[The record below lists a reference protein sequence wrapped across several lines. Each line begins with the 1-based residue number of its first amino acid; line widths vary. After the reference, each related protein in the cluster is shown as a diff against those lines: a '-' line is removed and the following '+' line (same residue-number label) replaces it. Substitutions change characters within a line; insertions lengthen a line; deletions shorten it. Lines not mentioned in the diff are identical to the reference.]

1 MDRRR
6 SLSGLGAAALAALA
20 GLAAL
25 PVAIG
30 CSAVGGSPA
39 QEQEGAGGPRAEPP
53 AAGGEEDG
61 AGGLGAPDDPA
72 LGGTAEPP
80 PDPNADKDGD
90 GFTPARGDCNDADA
104 NVNPGAIE
112 VEVTE
117 PDASGEVPAPADEDC
132 DGAIDNV
139 APPCDEGLALAD
151 FDPMSGARAIDL
163 CAAASRDDARW
174 GVLSARYVR
183 GDGSPARPSAAVGLQ
198 EGFGPNVHVQRGARL
213 LALSTG
219 RARLPGQP
227 SACSSDSCSSYGPG
241 AAPPGFPQDNPDCP
255 PSDFI
260 HDDIGLE
267 VVLRAPKNAT
277 GYEFLFKFYTF
288 EYPEWVCEDFNDQFV
303 ALATPAPPGSYNG
316 NLSFDDA
323 GRPVSVN
330 IAFFDVCDGCPRGS
344 GELAGTGFSP
354 LTDGATRWLKTQAP
368 VRGGEEITLRFI
380 LFDTGDD
387 RFDSTA
393 LIDGFRWIASG
404 GTVSLDTAP
413 VVDAR

>member
-1 MDRRR
+1 MMERRF
-6 SLSGLGAAALAALA
+6 SVPGVGVAALGALVAAF
-20 GLAAL
+20 
-25 PVAIG
+25 G
-30 CSAVGGSPA
+30 CSAVGGAPA
-39 QEQEGAGGPRAEPP
+39 QGGAGDERGTASSGAGGDEEGP
-53 AAGGEEDG
+53 GGLDAPGGPGLGGGG
-61 AGGLGAPDDPA
+61 AGPVADPH
-72 LGGTAEPP
+72 
-80 PDPNADKDGD
+80 ADGDGD
-90 GFTPARGDCNDADA
+90 GFTPAGGDCNDADE

-117 PDASGEVPAPADEDC
+117 PDASGQVPAPADEDC

-139 APPCDEGLALAD
+139 APPCDEGLALED
-151 FDPMSGARAIDL
+151 FDPMNGARAIDL
-163 CAAASRDDARW
+163 CAVASREDGRW

-183 GDGSPARPSAAVGLQ
+183 GDGSPAARSPAVGLFD
-198 EGFGPNVHVQRGARL
+198 GFGPNVHVQGGARL

-219 RARLPGQP
+219 RARLPDHP
-227 SACSSDSCSSYGPG
+227 DACWTESCSSYGPG

-260 HDDIGLE
+260 NDDIGLE
-267 VVLRAPKNAT
+267 VVLRAPRNAT
-277 GYEFLFKFYTF
+277 GYEFLFKFYTY

-316 NLSFDDA
+316 NLSFDEE

-354 LTDGATRWLKTQAP
+354 RHDGGTRWLKTRAP

-393 LIDGFRWIASG
+393 LIDGFRWIATG
-404 GTVSLDTAP
+404 GTVSLETAP
-413 VVDAR
+413 VVAPH

>member
-1 MDRRR
+1 MTDRQ
-6 SLSGLGAAALAALA
+6 LAPPVPGVAAMTALLVAL
-20 GLAAL
+20 
-25 PVAIG
+25 G

-39 QEQEGAGGPRAEPP
+39 PGGADDGPAQPPDTGGEDGSGGLDAPGAPGSGSGGAGPV
-53 AAGGEEDG
+53 
-61 AGGLGAPDDPA
+61 
-72 LGGTAEPP
+72 T
-80 PDPNADKDGD
+80 DPNADSDGD
-90 GFTPARGDCNDADA
+90 GFTPAAGDCNDADA

-117 PDASGEVPAPADEDC
+117 PDASGHIPAPADEDC

-139 APPCDEGLALAD
+139 APPCDDGLSLED
-151 FDPMSGARAIDL
+151 FDPANGARAIDL
-163 CAAASRDDARW
+163 CAFASRDDRRW

-183 GDGSPARPSAAVGLQ
+183 GDGSPAARSPAVGLFD
-198 EGFGPNVHVQRGARL
+198 GFGPNVRVQGGARL

-219 RARLPGQP
+219 RARLPDHP
-227 SACSSDSCSSYGPG
+227 NACRSESCSSYGPG

-260 HDDIGLE
+260 NDDIGLE
-267 VVLRAPKNAT
+267 VVLRAPQNAT
-277 GYEFLFKFYTF
+277 GYEFLFKFYTY

-316 NLSFDDA
+316 NLSFDGE

-330 IAFFDVCDGCPRGS
+330 IAFFDVCDGCPLGS
-344 GELAGTGFSP
+344 SELVGTGFSP
-354 LTDGATRWLKTQAP
+354 RRDGGTRWLKTRAP
-368 VRGGEEITLRFI
+368 VRGGEEISLRFI

-393 LIDGFRWIASG
+393 LIDGFRWIATG
-404 GTVSLDTAP
+404 GTVSVETTPA
-413 VVDAR
+413 VDPR

>member
-1 MDRRR
+1 MTDRQ
-6 SLSGLGAAALAALA
+6 LAPPVPGVAAMTALLVAL
-20 GLAAL
+20 
-25 PVAIG
+25 G

-39 QEQEGAGGPRAEPP
+39 QGGADDGRAQPPDTGGEDGSGGLDAPGAPGSGSGGAGPV
-53 AAGGEEDG
+53 
-61 AGGLGAPDDPA
+61 
-72 LGGTAEPP
+72 T
-80 PDPNADKDGD
+80 DPNADSDGD
-90 GFTPARGDCNDADA
+90 GFTPAAGDCNDADA

-117 PDASGEVPAPADEDC
+117 PDASGQIPAPADEDC

-139 APPCDEGLALAD
+139 APPCDDGLSLDD
-151 FDPMSGARAIDL
+151 FDPANGARAIDL
-163 CAAASRDDARW
+163 CAFASRDDRRW

-183 GDGSPARPSAAVGLQ
+183 GDGSPAARSPAVGLFD
-198 EGFGPNVHVQRGARL
+198 GFGPNVRVQGGARL

-219 RARLPGQP
+219 RARLPDHP
-227 SACSSDSCSSYGPG
+227 DACWSGSCSSYGPG

-260 HDDIGLE
+260 NDDIGLE
-267 VVLRAPKNAT
+267 VVLRAPQNAT
-277 GYEFLFKFYTF
+277 GYEFLFKFYTY

-316 NLSFDDA
+316 NLSFDGE

-330 IAFFDVCDGCPRGS
+330 IAFFDVCDGCPLGS
-344 GELAGTGFSP
+344 SELVGTGFSP
-354 LTDGATRWLKTQAP
+354 RRDGGTRWLKTRAP
-368 VRGGEEITLRFI
+368 VRGGEEISLRFI

-393 LIDGFRWIASG
+393 LIDGFRWIATG
-404 GTVSLDTAP
+404 GTVSVETAP
-413 VVDAR
+413 AVDPR

>member
-1 MDRRR
+1 MMEQRF
-6 SLSGLGAAALAALA
+6 SLPGAGVAALGALVAAL
-20 GLAAL
+20 
-25 PVAIG
+25 G
-30 CSAVGGSPA
+30 CSAVGGAPA
-39 QEQEGAGGPRAEPP
+39 QGGAGDERGTASS
-53 AAGGEEDG
+53 AAGGEEGPGGLDAPGGPGLGGGG
-61 AGGLGAPDDPA
+61 AGPVA
-72 LGGTAEPP
+72 
-80 PDPNADKDGD
+80 DPNADSDGD
-90 GFTPARGDCNDADA
+90 GFTPAGGDCNDADG

-117 PDASGEVPAPADEDC
+117 PDASGQVPAPADEDC
-132 DGAIDNV
+132 DGVVDNV
-139 APPCDEGLALAD
+139 APPCDEGLALED
-151 FDPMSGARAIDL
+151 FDPMNGARAIDL
-163 CAAASRDDARW
+163 CAVASREDGRW

-183 GDGSPARPSAAVGLQ
+183 GNGSPAARSPAVGLFD
-198 EGFGPNVHVQRGARL
+198 GFGPNVHVQGGARL

-219 RARLPGQP
+219 RARLPDHRD
-227 SACSSDSCSSYGPG
+227 ACWTESCSSYGPG

-260 HDDIGLE
+260 NDDIGLE
-267 VVLRAPKNAT
+267 VVLRAPRNAT
-277 GYEFLFKFYTF
+277 GYEFLFKFYTY

-316 NLSFDDA
+316 NLSFDEE

-354 LTDGATRWLKTQAP
+354 RHDGGTRWLKTRAP

-393 LIDGFRWIASG
+393 LIDGFRWIATG
-404 GTVSLDTAP
+404 GTVSLETAP
-413 VVDAR
+413 VVDPH

>member
-1 MDRRR
+1 MTDRQPAPPV
-6 SLSGLGAAALAALA
+6 LGIAATATLLVAL
-20 GLAAL
+20 
-25 PVAIG
+25 G

-39 QEQEGAGGPRAEPP
+39 QGGADDGRVGPPETGGD
-53 AAGGEEDG
+53 DG
-61 AGGLGAPDDPA
+61 SGGLDGPGAPGSGS
-72 LGGTAEPP
+72 GGASPVT
-80 PDPNADKDGD
+80 DPNADNDGD
-90 GFTPARGDCNDADA
+90 GFTPAAGDCNDADG

-117 PDASGEVPAPADEDC
+117 PDASGQVPAPADEDC

-139 APPCDEGLALAD
+139 APPCDDGLSLED
-151 FDPMSGARAIDL
+151 FDPANGARAIDL
-163 CAAASRDDARW
+163 CAFASREDGRW

-183 GDGSPARPSAAVGLQ
+183 GDGSPAERSPAVGLFD
-198 EGFGPNVHVQRGARL
+198 GFGPNVHVQSGARL

-219 RARLPGQP
+219 RARLPDHP
-227 SACSSDSCSSYGPG
+227 DACWSESCSTYGPG

-260 HDDIGLE
+260 NDDIGLE
-267 VVLRAPKNAT
+267 VVLRAPRNAT
-277 GYEFLFKFYTF
+277 GYEFLFKFYTY

-316 NLSFDDA
+316 NLSFDGE

-330 IAFFDVCDGCPRGS
+330 IAFFDVCDGCPLGS

-354 LTDGATRWLKTQAP
+354 RHDGGTRWLKTRAP
-368 VRGGEEITLRFI
+368 VRGGEEISLRFI

-393 LIDGFRWIASG
+393 LIDGFRWIATG
-404 GTVSLDTAP
+404 GTVSLETAP
-413 VVDAR
+413 AADPR

>member
-1 MDRRR
+1 MVKRRF
-6 SLSGLGAAALAALA
+6 SLPGAGVAALGALVAAL
-20 GLAAL
+20 
-25 PVAIG
+25 G
-30 CSAVGGSPA
+30 CSAVGGAPA
-39 QEQEGAGGPRAEPP
+39 QGGAGDERGTVSSG
-53 AAGGEEDG
+53 AGGEEGPGGLDAPGGPGLGGGG
-61 AGGLGAPDDPA
+61 AGPVA
-72 LGGTAEPP
+72 
-80 PDPNADKDGD
+80 DPNADSDGD
-90 GFTPARGDCNDADA
+90 GFTPAGGDCNDADG

-117 PDASGEVPAPADEDC
+117 PDASGQVPAPADEDC
-132 DGAIDNV
+132 DGAVDNV
-139 APPCDEGLALAD
+139 APPCDEGLALED
-151 FDPMSGARAIDL
+151 FDPMNGARAIDL
-163 CAAASRDDARW
+163 CAVASREDARW

-183 GDGSPARPSAAVGLQ
+183 GNGSPAARSRAVGLFD
-198 EGFGPNVHVQRGARL
+198 GFGPNVHVQGGARL

-219 RARLPGQP
+219 RARLPDHP
-227 SACSSDSCSSYGPG
+227 DACWTESCSSYGPG

-260 HDDIGLE
+260 NDDIGLE
-267 VVLRAPKNAT
+267 VVLRAPRNAT
-277 GYEFLFKFYTF
+277 GYEFLFKFYTY

-316 NLSFDDA
+316 NLSFDEE

-354 LTDGATRWLKTQAP
+354 RHDGATRWLKTRAP

-393 LIDGFRWIASG
+393 LIDGFRWIATG
-404 GTVSLDTAP
+404 GTVSLETAP
-413 VVDAR
+413 VVDPH

>member
-1 MDRRR
+1 M
-6 SLSGLGAAALAALA
+6 AALL
-20 GLAAL
+20 
-25 PVAIG
+25 VACG

-39 QEQEGAGGPRAEPP
+39 QGGAGDGRAEPP
-53 AAGGEEDG
+53 GIGGDDSPGGLDEPGAPGSGSGG
-61 AGGLGAPDDPA
+61 AGPV
-72 LGGTAEPP
+72 T
-80 PDPNADKDGD
+80 DPNADSDGD
-90 GFTPARGDCNDADA
+90 GFTPAGGDCNDADG

-117 PDASGEVPAPADEDC
+117 PDASGQIPAPADEDC

-139 APPCDEGLALAD
+139 APPCDDGLSLED
-151 FDPMSGARAIDL
+151 FDPANGARAIDL
-163 CAAASRDDARW
+163 CAFASREDGRW

-183 GDGSPARPSAAVGLQ
+183 GDGSPAARSPAVGLFD
-198 EGFGPNVHVQRGARL
+198 GFGPNVHVQGGARL

-219 RARLPGQP
+219 RARLPDHP
-227 SACSSDSCSSYGPG
+227 DACWTESCSSYGPG

-260 HDDIGLE
+260 NDDIGLE
-267 VVLRAPKNAT
+267 VVLRAPRNAT
-277 GYEFLFKFYTF
+277 GYEFLFKFYTY

-316 NLSFDDA
+316 NLSFDGE

-330 IAFFDVCDGCPRGS
+330 IAFFDVCDGCPLGS

-354 LTDGATRWLKTQAP
+354 RRDGGTRWLKTRAP
-368 VRGGEEITLRFI
+368 VRGGEEISLRFI

-393 LIDGFRWIASG
+393 LIDGFRWIATG
-404 GTVSLDTAP
+404 GTVSLETAP
-413 VVDAR
+413 AVDPR

>member
-1 MDRRR
+1 MTERR
-6 SLSGLGAAALAALA
+6 LAPPAPGVAALAAL
-20 GLAAL
+20 LVAL
-25 PVAIG
+25 G

-39 QEQEGAGGPRAEPP
+39 QGGAGDGRAEPP
-53 AAGGEEDG
+53 DAGGEDDPGGLDEPGGPGSVSGG
-61 AGGLGAPDDPA
+61 AGPVTDPH
-72 LGGTAEPP
+72 
-80 PDPNADKDGD
+80 ADSDGD
-90 GFTPARGDCNDADA
+90 GFTPAGGDCNDADG

-117 PDASGEVPAPADEDC
+117 PDASGQIPAPADEDC

-139 APPCDEGLALAD
+139 APPCDDGLSLED
-151 FDPMSGARAIDL
+151 FDPANGARAIDL
-163 CAAASRDDARW
+163 CAFASREDVRW

-183 GDGSPARPSAAVGLQ
+183 GDGSPAARSPAVGLFD
-198 EGFGPNVHVQRGARL
+198 GFGPNVRVQGGARL

-219 RARLPGQP
+219 RARLPDHP
-227 SACSSDSCSSYGPG
+227 DACWSESCSSYGAG

-260 HDDIGLE
+260 NDDIGLE
-267 VVLRAPKNAT
+267 VVLRAPRNAT
-277 GYEFLFKFYTF
+277 GYEFLFKFYTY

-316 NLSFDDA
+316 NLSFDGE

-330 IAFFDVCDGCPRGS
+330 IAFFDVCDGCPLGS
-344 GELAGTGFSP
+344 GELVGTGFSP
-354 LTDGATRWLKTQAP
+354 RHDGGTRWLKTRAP
-368 VRGGEEITLRFI
+368 VRGGEEISLRFI

-393 LIDGFRWIASG
+393 LIDGFRWIATG
-404 GTVSLDTAP
+404 GTVSLETAP
-413 VVDAR
+413 AVDPR